1 MDKARPTEHLIQKTV
16 VAWFDRAFPK
26 YRGRLF
32 SIPNGAHLAGNT
44 GYRVRQINKLKAEG
58 LRAGV
63 PDLMLPVV
71 TQRHAGLFIE
81 MKREKGSRTSQAQ
94 KEWIKYLSG
103 AGYKA
108 LICKGTDE
116 AIEAIKGYLKE

>member
-1 MDKARPTEHLIQKTV
+1 MDKARPTEHLIQTTV

-32 SIPNGAHLAGNT
+32 AIPNGAHLAGNPA
-44 GYRVRQINKLKAEG
+44 YRAKQMHKLKAEG
-58 LRAGV
+58 LRVGV

-71 TQRHAGLFIE
+71 TNRHAGLFIE
-81 MKREKGSRTSQAQ
+81 MKREKGSRTSQEQ
-94 KEWIKYLSG
+94 KDWMQYLND

-108 LICKGTDE
+108 LICKGTDD
-116 AIEAIKGYLKE
+116 AIEAIKEYLKE